1 MAKTVTTYHRIL
13 IIIPVS
19 LLIGFSCAA
28 QPVHHAKNKLV
39 NIQVLSHGYDDGGE
53 FCKDFNL
60 TPIQVEWF
68 FSRAKELD
76 AQLLHDQFDILPC
89 WVRGTARSSQ
99 GASQWEIRAGGTAR
113 IVSENGAVALLG
125 CDKCDDV
132 LMGEE
137 TLPKQ

>member
-1 MAKTVTTYHRIL
+1 MNIYQQI
-13 IIIPVS
+13 
-19 LLIGFSCAA
+19 LLITSVALVIGSGCAA
-28 QPVHHAKNKLV
+28 QPINHTQNQLV
-39 NIQVLSHGYDDGGE
+39 NIQVLSRGNDEGGE
-53 FCKDFNL
+53 FCRDFSL
-60 TPIQVEWF
+60 TPKQVQWY

-76 AQLLHDQFDILPC
+76 AQILHGQFDILPC
-89 WVRGTARSSQ
+89 WVRGTAQSSQ

-113 IVSENGAVALLG
+113 IVYENGAAALLG